1 MSKREILFR
10 GKRVDNGKWV
20 EGDLSHYVL
29 VGETHI
35 CRMEDNLFTTI
46 HKIDQETICRYT
58 GYKDDT
64 GKRIFEGDVVCF
76 EDMESTESG
85 YSEKS
90 CCGKVGY
97 DEREACFYV
106 TDRLSAESWEVLGE
120 CHIIGNIFDNPELL
134 N

>member
-64 GKRIFEGDVVCF
+64 GKRILRVMLSALRIWNQPKADILKRVVA
-76 EDMESTESG
+76 
-85 YSEKS
+85 EKS
-90 CCGKVGY
+90 VMTKEKHV
-97 DEREACFYV
+97 
-106 TDRLSAESWEVLGE
+106 SM
-120 CHIIGNIFDNPELL
+120 
-134 N
+134 